1 MITLRDRT
9 AATIEKQ
16 PVTVHR
22 EQEFVFTQEGR
33 PTGGA
38 LERFVIYSW
47 RYRSCRTMSWKAVS
61 RAEDF
66 RRWIEDVFGD
76 SELGAAILDLERR
89 DISNVREA
97 LARVIAERY
106 SGRPT

>member
-1 MITLRDRT
+1 
-9 AATIEKQ
+9 
-16 PVTVHR
+16 V
-22 EQEFVFTQEGR
+22 EGHLAR
-33 PTGGA
+33 G
-38 LERFVIYSW
+38 
-47 RYRSCRTMSWKAVS
+47 
-61 RAEDF
+61 DF